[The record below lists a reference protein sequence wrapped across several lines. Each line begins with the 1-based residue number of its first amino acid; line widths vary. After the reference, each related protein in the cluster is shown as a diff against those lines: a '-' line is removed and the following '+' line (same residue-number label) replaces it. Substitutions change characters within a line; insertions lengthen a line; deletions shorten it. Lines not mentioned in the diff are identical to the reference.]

1 MRFARLIPVIPAVAA
16 LFISGAAYAQ
26 AWDAYV
32 NRDNFFTVNLPGD
45 PAITEAPYK
54 TVKGTNLT
62 ARVFTAIAPP
72 GSRLTGTYTVTV
84 VDYTNAKNELGD
96 AIEQARK
103 AILAKGTAK
112 YDALNNM
119 DMHRGW
125 ALTVETPDRH
135 RILGQIVLAAN
146 NRLYVTEA
154 QTELNVPPPAQFQA
168 SLQILDNNGVRIRT
182 RTAIA
187 APADEISPVG
197 PQANAAESAKVV
209 AMASGTWRNP
219 TGGSCE
225 AAYFKSGTR
234 TKTGRD
240 EEALAGT
247 ISNAGVTFAGQLIT
261 AGAREGQFIDPK
273 SDKAIM
279 LFDPQEGGK
288 LGLSSIGA
296 PALGWP
302 DVTLELC
309 PGSRG

>member
-1 MRFARLIPVIPAVAA
+1 MRFASLIPAVAA

-26 AWDAYV
+26 AWDSYV
-32 NRDNFFTVNLPGD
+32 NRENFFTVNLPGD
-45 PAITEAPYK
+45 PMVTEAPYK

-112 YDALNNM
+112 YDSVNNM

-135 RILGQIVLAAN
+135 RVLGQIILAAN
-146 NRLYVTEA
+146 NRLYVTQAE
-154 QTELNVPPPAQFQA
+154 TDLNVPPPAQFQA

-182 RTAIA
+182 RTVIA
-187 APADEISPVG
+187 APPDEVSPVG

-225 AAYFKSGTR
+225 AAYFKSGAR

-247 ISNAGVTFAGQLIT
+247 ISNSGVTIAGQLII

-288 LGLSSIGA
+288 MGLSAIGA